1 MLVEAAE
8 FRNRVLEFIVFFL
21 ATALVWGEIDLC
33 RFLIFGRKPMVDRF
47 IWVFSW
53 YSLVWIIA
61 KFRGTATG
69 KPIVQVNAVNANIIN
84 RYAVIS
90 AAIGKAIIFIA
101 LLR

>member
-8 FRNRVLEFIVFFL
+8 FRDRVLEFIVFFL

-61 KFRGTATG
+61 ICASNFDR
-69 KPIVQVNAVNANIIN
+69 I
-84 RYAVIS
+84 R
-90 AAIGKAIIFIA
+90 KALEEPSIES
-101 LLR
+101 LQLSVEQDSSS